1 MSTNNS
7 KFWTNFPYPADYEYR
22 STAEVYGWPLVHI
35 ARGIDPETGR
45 MRVARGI
52 IALGDIAVGV
62 FSLGGISV
70 GIFSIG
76 GISLGSYAFGGIALG
91 GVATGAIAVG
101 LCSAVG
107 VIAAAPGVARGILT
121 LTPNLAGFVSNL
133 PERIGQLF
141 GK

>member
-7 KFWTNFPYPADYEYR
+7 KFWTNFPSPADYEYR

-76 GISLGSYAFGGIALG
+76 GISIGSYALGGIALG
-91 GVATGAIAVG
+91 GVASGAIAIG

-107 VIAAAPGVARGILT
+107 VIAAAPNLARGILA
-121 LTPNLAGFVSNL
+121 LTPNLTGLGDLLAGK
-133 PERIGQLF
+133 ITGWF

>member
-7 KFWTNFPYPADYEYR
+7 KTWTNFSYPAEYEYR
-22 STAEVYGWPLVHI
+22 SAAEVCGWPLVHI

-45 MRVARGI
+45 FRVARGI
-52 IALGDIAVGV
+52 IALGDSAVGV

-76 GISLGSYAFGGIALG
+76 GISIGSFALGGIALG
-91 GVATGAIAVG
+91 GTVIGGIAVG
-101 LCSAVG
+101 LCSALG
-107 VIAAAPGVARGILT
+107 VIAAAPSFARGILT
-121 LTPNLAGFVSNL
+121 LTPNLGSFVGIL
-133 PERIGQLF
+133 PERIVRLF

>member
-7 KFWTNFPYPADYEYR
+7 NFWTNFPYSADYEYR
-22 STAEVYGWPLVHI
+22 SSAEVFGWPLVHI

-70 GIFSIG
+70 GLFSIG
-76 GISLGSYAFGGIALG
+76 GISIGSYALGGIALG
-91 GVATGAIAVG
+91 GAAFGAIALG

-107 VIAAAPGVARGILT
+107 VIAAAPNLARGILT
-121 LTPNLAGFVSNL
+121 FTPNLGGIVGIL
-133 PERIGQLF
+133 LERIGQMF